1 MRLFCLFSCLFVC
14 TDWDNIFVASSH
26 RAKWLNFQPKPPGEK
41 VPQRGEVFGRR
52 YGNGWHSRRANKF
65 VMITTLDQ
73 WKVYMGSN
81 PPLVL
86 RGQDFQCPQ
95 NIWTS
100 KITKF
105 DMLTHQV
112 QAINWHIVHHIPPLP
127 KAGDPKSKIFHRHGI
142 YIPTIGLSSTA
153 FVKLT
158 DNIYIMGWR

>member
-14 TDWDNIFVASSH
+14 MDWDNIFVASSH
-26 RAKWLNFQPKPPGEK
+26 RAKWLNFRPKPPGEK

-52 YGNGWHSRRANKF
+52 YGNGWHSKRAKKF

-100 KITKF
+100 KNKITKF

-112 QAINWHIVHHIPPLP
+112 QAINWHIVHNIPPLP
-127 KAGDPKSKIFHRHGI
+127 PHYQKLGIPSPKFFTGMVSIFQ
-142 YIPTIGLSSTA
+142 L
-153 FVKLT
+153 L
-158 DNIYIMGWR
+158 D